1 VEEAQLAAGWGD
13 FVDVDEVAE
22 LDESLDDD
30 PEELDEPE
38 EESPELDD
46 EEDDDVDDDAG
57 SAEDCLA
64 RLSVR

>member
-1 VEEAQLAAGWGD
+1 VEEAQLAAGCGA
-13 FVDVDEVAE
+13 FADVDEVAE
-22 LDESLDDD
+22 LDESLDED

-38 EESPELDD
+38 EESPELD
-46 EEDDDVDDDAG
+46 EDDDEAG

>member
-1 VEEAQLAAGWGD
+1 VEEAQLAAGCGA

-22 LDESLDDD
+22 LDESLDED

-46 EEDDDVDDDAG
+46 DEDDDEAG